1 MPGQEQE
8 DSRQQEP
15 ATDEEAEDILTL
27 STGVVLDLLQ
37 PSPILVDNLMR
48 SFSADEPHIPKVWI
62 KDKERDE
69 ENPNDPDY
77 LAAMEAWYAESG
89 MRSIKALLPTGS
101 RIRSKPEDM
110 PGPEEPDFADLMD
123 TMGQPLGKSRFSRY
137 TQWVLLYATNPQ
149 DLAILGVKLLR
160 RAGVREE
167 DVREAQ
173 ALFQGLQER
182 IADSRTPPG
191 GGGPDGGTVP
201 GAAPRVGV
209 GG

>member
-1 MPGQEQE
+1 MQEQE
-8 DSRQQEP
+8 EGRNQEP
-15 ATDEEAEDILTL
+15 DEAEDIITL

-37 PSPILVDNLMR
+37 PSPVLVDNLMR
-48 SFSADEPHIPKVWI
+48 SFSAEEPQVPKVWI
-62 KDKERDE
+62 TDKGRDE
-69 ENPNDPDY
+69 ENPNDPQY
-77 LAAMEAWYAESG
+77 LSDMEAWYADSG

-101 RIRSKPEDM
+101 RIRSKPDEM
-110 PGPEEPDFADLMD
+110 PGPEEPDFADLME
-123 TMGQPLGKSRFSRY
+123 TMGQELGKSRFSRY

-149 DLAILGVKLLR
+149 DLALLGVKLLR

-182 IADSRTPPG
+182 IADSRTPGG
-191 GGGPDGGTVP
+191 GGGPHGDTVP
-201 GAAPRVGV
+201 SAPAGASV

>member
-1 MPGQEQE
+1 MPDQEQE
-8 DSRQQEP
+8 ESRNQEP
-15 ATDEEAEDILTL
+15 APDEEAEDRIAL

-37 PSPILVDNLMR
+37 PSPVLVDNLMR
-48 SFSADEPHIPKVWI
+48 SFSAGEPRVPKVWI

-77 LAAMEAWYAESG
+77 LSAMEAWYAESG

-101 RIRSKPEDM
+101 RIRSKPDDM
-110 PGPEEPDFADLMD
+110 PGPEDPDFADLMD
-123 TMGQPLGKSRFSRY
+123 TMGQELGKSRYSRY
-137 TQWVLLYATNPQ
+137 TQWVLLFATNPQ
-149 DLAILGVKLLR
+149 DLALLGVKLLR

-182 IADSRTPPG
+182 IADSRAPAG
-191 GGGPDGGTVP
+191 GGDLNGDTVP
-201 GAAPRVGV
+201 GTPTRAGV